1 MREKEQQVEVKMNV
15 LEELYSVCVGNDMAR
30 RGRVRRLAKWVKY
43 ILGTKVRKEKNQ
55 YCPDSCITSLAN
67 DKVGVKPLEKV
78 MKPIKEEEVRSLGD
92 SYLLIGRRNLL
103 THKVTVDLHF
113 SSSSS
118 YKSKVQTGL

>member
-15 LEELYSVCVGNDMAR
+15 LGELYSVCVGNDMAS